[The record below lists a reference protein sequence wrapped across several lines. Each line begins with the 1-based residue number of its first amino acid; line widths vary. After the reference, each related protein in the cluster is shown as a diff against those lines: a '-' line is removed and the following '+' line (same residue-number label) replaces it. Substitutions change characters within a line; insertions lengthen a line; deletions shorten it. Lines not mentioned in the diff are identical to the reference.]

1 MATTAKV
8 TCGGSNLYYRATVN
22 LGIEKMLYLWL
33 KALHIVSMVCWFA
46 GLFYLPRLFVYHAQ
60 SEDNISK
67 ERFSVMER
75 KLYRGIM
82 GPAMIATLVF
92 GIWLLSLNASAYFT
106 QGGWMHA
113 KLTLV
118 VLLIGYHHMCGAQLK
133 RFARG
138 ENTRS
143 HVFYRWF
150 NEVPV
155 LILLAI
161 VILVVVRPF

>member
-1 MATTAKV
+1 
-8 TCGGSNLYYRATVN
+8 
-22 LGIEKMLYLWL
+22 MLP
-33 KALHIVSMVCWFA
+33 S
-46 GLFYLPRLFVYHAQ
+46 
-60 SEDNISK
+60 
-67 ERFSVMER
+67 
-75 KLYRGIM
+75 
-82 GPAMIATLVF
+82 MIATLVF
-92 GIWLLSLNASAYFT
+92 GIWLISLNPSVFS

-118 VLLIGYHHMCGAQLK
+118 VILIGYHHMCGAQVK

-150 NEVPV
+150 NEFPV